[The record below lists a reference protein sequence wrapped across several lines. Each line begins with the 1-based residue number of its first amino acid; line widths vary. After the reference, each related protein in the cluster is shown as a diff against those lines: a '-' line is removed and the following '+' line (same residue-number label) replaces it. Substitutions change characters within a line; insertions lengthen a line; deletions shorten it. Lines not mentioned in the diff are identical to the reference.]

1 MAQGL
6 LAPYTDVEARIFF
19 IGIEFLIVGLYT
31 VYYSLSGC
39 ACLYRHA
46 RGKELE
52 RVRAVC

>member
-6 LAPYTDVEARIFF
+6 LAQYTDVEARIFF

-31 VYYSLSGC
+31 VYSLSGC
-39 ACLYRHA
+39 ACLYRRA